1 MNISISIYP
10 IINVGDRHSLPAEE
24 WQHQYIVTSIGFFA
38 ESTLKVIYVCESW
51 AKGPWKGFPL
61 RKPLGMQLTV
71 SAKVFF
77 WNGESKFFS
86 GESFGES
93 LCTYV

>member
-1 MNISISIYP
+1 MKWQNP
-10 IINVGDRHSLPAEE
+10 VGDLFAHRELFDSIDADGSGIIHKSVTLAEVGRNQ
-24 WQHQYIVTSIGFFA
+24 WWCLGLLLH
-38 ESTLKVIYVCESW
+38 IYESW

-77 WNGESKFFS
+77 WNGEIFFFS
-86 GESFGES
+86 G
-93 LCTYV
+93 

>member
-1 MNISISIYP
+1 MLVNWKNIAPHVEFAGS
-10 IINVGDRHSLPAEE
+10 NMHFRRD
-24 WQHQYIVTSIGFFA
+24 IGHKA
-38 ESTLKVIYVCESW
+38 KGSPEVCESW

-77 WNGESKFFS
+77 WNGEREFFS
-86 GESFGES
+86 G
-93 LCTYV
+93 